1 MACLSMSKGRPQES
15 HNKVEREGRMPNAEA
30 FVALGRII
38 LFYAVIVGL
47 LFTGIMMLSRALA
60 ATRGGQNLRR
70 YLVWLVGLLYPVAAL
85 VFVFQPALALAPAL
99 AAILGSIALNLAWA
113 KRQRTLSEPEIALL
127 FLLPAVLG
135 IFLFYY
141 YQIAQ
146 TVIFSF
152 HNLDHTSKYTRET
165 FIGLKNYIEVFG
177 SKNFLQAFQYT
188 LYLTVVA
195 VFFEFWIGLGMAL
208 TTFWVSPWLRG
219 ILRSIIVIPWAIPPI
234 ISAAIWKWIYN
245 ADVGMGHLLQ
255 QLGLVKQVPY
265 FLSDPILAQHAVILA
280 DVWKMSCMVAIL
292 LIGGLAII
300 PKDLEDAAKVD
311 GARPFY
317 RFRRITL
324 PLLAP
329 TILVALLFRC
339 MDALRTFD
347 IIYGL
352 TNGGPGIS
360 TETLSSFAYKFY
372 FTRAQFGLGSAYGM
386 VVFGVILILS
396 FFYVSRIKN
405 NLRFRGP

>member
-1 MACLSMSKGRPQES
+1 
-15 HNKVEREGRMPNAEA
+15 MPNLGA
-30 FVALGRII
+30 FGALGRII
-38 LFYAVIVGL
+38 FFYALIVGL
-47 LFTGIMMLSRALA
+47 LFAGVMVFSRAVT
-60 ATRGGQNLRR
+60 ATRGERNFRR
-70 YLVWLVGLLYPVAAL
+70 YLVWLVGLLYPVAAV
-85 VFVFQPALALAPAL
+85 VFVFQPVAALGVAL
-99 AAILGSIALNLAWA
+99 AAVAGSLAVNLAWG
-113 KRQRTLSEPEIALL
+113 KRQSFLAEAEIALL

-152 HNLDHTSKYTRET
+152 HDLDHTSKYTTDT
-165 FIGLKNYIEVFG
+165 FIGLQNYFNVF
-177 SKNFLQAFQYT
+177 SSENFLQALKYT

-195 VFFEFWIGLGMAL
+195 VFIEFWIGLGMAL

-234 ISAAIWKWIYN
+234 ISAAIWKWFYN
-245 ADVGMGHLLQ
+245 ADVGMGTLLKQ
-255 QLGLVKQVPY
+255 VGLVKEVPY
-265 FLSDPILAQHAVILA
+265 FLTEPVLAQHAVILA
-280 DVWKMSCMVAIL
+280 DVWKMSSMVAIL

-311 GARPFY
+311 GAHPFY

-324 PLLAP
+324 PLLVP
-329 TILVALLFRC
+329 TILVALLFRS

-360 TETLSSFAYKFY
+360 TETLSSLAYKFY
-372 FTRAQFGLGSAYGM
+372 FTRAQFGQGSAYGM

-396 FFYVSRIKN
+396 LFYVSRIKN
-405 NLRFRGP
+405 NLRFRGL